1 MTTEGK
7 KSVGPFAFLL
17 ELEFLDRLGEV
28 VRNQQAKSVS
38 AIIRTALAQ
47 YDFAD
52 VMFVRPA
59 QVQVAVRLP
68 LEIRRSLK
76 KVARTKQTSIGQL
89 VRAAVEA
96 YLPQLEAAG
105 PTELLASAA
114 EATPAV
120 NPVPLAEGAEN
131 LPQLSIVAAPVAIEA
146 APASVSQKKPRRVA
160 RKKRRSLPRKKVRPM
175 TRKRR
180 R

>member
-1 MTTEGK
+1 MTIEAK

-38 AIIRTALAQ
+38 ALIRTALEQ
-47 YDFAD
+47 YDFTD

-59 QVQVAVRLP
+59 QIQVAVRLP

-76 KVARTKQTSIGQL
+76 KVARAKQTSIGQL

-105 PTELLASAA
+105 PIELSAA
-114 EATPAV
+114 EAAPAV
-120 NPVPLAEGAEN
+120 NPVPLAEGEEN
-131 LPQLSIVAAPVAIEA
+131 VPQLSLVAAPVGIEA
-146 APASVSQKKPRRVA
+146 APASVSPKKSRRVA

-175 TRKRR
+175 TRQRR
-180 R
+180 T